1 MLLPCIQQG
10 SLVPRVRSSV
20 LMELCHPAE
29 QGRGEQPP
37 LPLGRLFEQRA
48 AGGRPTHGGEQG
60 NLSFIPLAPAARL
73 GTL

>member
-1 MLLPCIQQG
+1 MLLPCMQQG

-37 LPLGRLFEQRA
+37 LPLGRLSLGRELQA
-48 AGGRPTHGGEQG
+48 AVPHTGVSRETSHLFP
-60 NLSFIPLAPAARL
+60 
-73 GTL
+73 